1 MSANDT
7 TIEAIRVMTVC
18 NACRYCEGHC
28 AVFPAMVRQTE
39 FTRNN
44 IELLSNLC
52 HQCGACYQH
61 CQYADPHEFDTN
73 VPLVFEQARLESY
86 ATFLWPRF
94 MQPAVRHG
102 WKFMAISLL
111 VSIGLFLLAVAGQA
125 GVSQIIA
132 PQISFYSLMP
142 HSMMAG
148 VFSLAALVVTIS
160 WWMTL
165 RGYWHSV
172 SLPSPW
178 YIGVTTYR
186 AAIVSALTLK
196 NLDGGHG
203 DGCYES
209 GESPSLWKRRSHHLV
224 LVGFVLCFSAT
235 LAGTFYHYGL
245 NLPAPYGWLT
255 LPKILGMTG
264 GVMLLTGCAGLF
276 WVRQTTDERLVSSDN
291 GYGMSLTVLLFLTS
305 LTGLGLPIAKGTNAL
320 GLLLAVHLGSVLA
333 LFLNFAW
340 GKFTHGFF
348 RLIALVADEH
358 QKNQ

>member
-1 MSANDT
+1 MPDNNT
-7 TIEAIRVMTVC
+7 TIEAIRVMTIC

-28 AVFPAMVRQTE
+28 AVFPAMERQNE
-39 FTRNN
+39 FTLNN

-61 CQYADPHEFDTN
+61 CQYAAPHEFDIN
-73 VPLVFEQARLESY
+73 VPRVFEQARLESY
-86 ATFLWPRF
+86 AKFLWPAF
-94 MQPAVRHG
+94 MRPAVRNG
-102 WKFMAISLL
+102 WKFMVISLL
-111 VSIGLFLLAVAGQA
+111 VSISLFLLAVAGQA
-125 GVSQIIA
+125 GMSQILV
-132 PQISFYSLMP
+132 PQTNFYQLMP
-142 HSMMAG
+142 HSVMAG
-148 VFSLAALVVTIS
+148 VFSLSAAVVVIS

-165 RGYWHSV
+165 RGYWLSI

-178 YIGVTTYR
+178 SIEVATYR

-224 LVGFVLCFSAT
+224 LVGFLLCFAAT

-245 NLPAPYGWLT
+245 NIPAPYDWLT
-255 LPKILGMTG
+255 LPKILGVTG
-264 GVMLLTGCAGLF
+264 GVMLLAGCAGLL
-276 WVRQTTDERLVSSDN
+276 RIKQTTDQRLESNDK

-305 LTGLGLPIAKGTNAL
+305 LTGLGLPIAKGTTAL
-320 GLLLAVHLGSVLA
+320 GILLAVHLGCVLA

-358 QKNQ
+358 QRLQ